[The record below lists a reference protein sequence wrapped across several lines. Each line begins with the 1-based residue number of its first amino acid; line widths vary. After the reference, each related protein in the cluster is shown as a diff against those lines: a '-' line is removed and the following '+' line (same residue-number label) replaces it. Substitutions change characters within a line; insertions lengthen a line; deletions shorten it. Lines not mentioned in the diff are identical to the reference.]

1 MVCLFQLANL
11 KNFNRIQRM
20 QNLDWRDVARNV
32 LLARELDQLE
42 ERELVAGKMTDPR
55 KMIKYQFSAGGHEL
69 IQVLLAG
76 ALDHPKDAAGVYYR
90 SRPFMLSIGLT
101 AREALAAGMAR
112 TGSPSEGRDVG
123 VVFNLPSRGRATALP
138 SAGDV
143 GSQYSPSAG
152 WAHAIRYRARVL
164 QEREWEGA
172 IAVAMGG
179 EASTASNGFWAAL
192 NIATTQNLPLLFWI
206 EDNGYGISV
215 PAHLQNPNGNIAA
228 NLASYGNL
236 KIFECDGTNPREAAQ
251 MIYDAVRYTREHGTA
266 LARLRVPRLQG
277 HTYGEDQRAYKSEG
291 QIAREFESD
300 PVLRLREFVLQ
311 NGMRADEWDAMA
323 NDVRAELRDAL
334 SQAEALPD
342 PDASQATRFVYFD
355 GTVNA
360 QGGLRK
366 ENANLEITN
375 DAAQRDGVRLNML
388 DAIRKTLEHELQV
401 NPRMLLFGED
411 VGPRGGVHRAT
422 VGLQKEFGEARVF
435 DTSLNEEGIMGRALG
450 LAWAGL
456 LPVPEI
462 QFRKYADPA
471 QNQLD
476 DIGTTRWRTANKFAN
491 PMVVRMPLG
500 FTFKQFGAL
509 GDPWHSPTA
518 EVMYAHMPG
527 WRVAFPSNAEDAVGL
542 LRTALRGDDPT
553 IFLEHRAL
561 LDTNHARRP
570 YPGDD
575 FCLPFGV
582 AARVSEGDELTVI
595 SWGEC
600 LYRCLDA
607 ARKFQG
613 RVEILDLRTI
623 APWDKQAVLAS
634 VKKTGKAMVVHE
646 DTLTAGFAGE
656 IIATLAR
663 DAFLDLDAPIERVA
677 TADAPIPFNV
687 ELLNAVIPSVEK
699 IRAVMERLLA
709 F

>member
-1 MVCLFQLANL
+1 
-11 KNFNRIQRM
+11 M
-20 QNLDWRDVARNV
+20 QTLDWRNVARHV

-42 ERELVAGKMTDPR
+42 ERELVPGKMNDPR
-55 KMIKYQFSAGGHEL
+55 KMVKYQFSAGGHEL
-69 IQVLLAG
+69 VQVLLG
-76 ALDHPKDAAGVYYR
+76 CALDHPHDAAGVYYR
-90 SRPFMLSIGLT
+90 SRPFMLTIGLT
-101 AREALAAGMAR
+101 PREALAAGMAR

-123 VVFNLPSRGRATALP
+123 VVFNMPARGCVTALP
-138 SAGDV
+138 GAGDV
-143 GSQYSPSAG
+143 GSQFSPSAG

-179 EASTASNGFWAAL
+179 DASIASNGFWGAL
-192 NIATTQNLPLLFWI
+192 NVATTQNLPLLFWI

-215 PAHLQNPNGNIAA
+215 PAQLQTPNGNIAA

-236 KIFECDGTNPREAAQ
+236 KIFECDGTNPVEAAQ
-251 MIYDAVRYTREHGTA
+251 IIFDAVHYTRAHGTA
-266 LARLRVPRLQG
+266 LARVRVPRLQG
-277 HTYGEDQRAYKSEG
+277 HTYGEDQRAYKSEA
-291 QIAREFESD
+291 QLAREFESD
-300 PVLRLREFVLQ
+300 PVIRLREFLLQ
-311 NGMRADEWDAMA
+311 HDVGTNEWEEMVES
-323 NDVRAELRDAL
+323 VRAELRTAL
-334 SQAEALPD
+334 SDAVALPD
-342 PDASQATRFVYFD
+342 PDPAQATRFVCFD
-355 GTVNA
+355 GTQNTV
-360 QGGLRK
+360 GGLRS
-366 ENANLEITN
+366 ER
-375 DAAQRDGVRLNML
+375 AQLPVQFNPPQTDGARLNML
-388 DAIRKTLEHELQV
+388 DAIRQTLEHELRV

-422 VGLQKEFGEARVF
+422 VGLQKEFGDIRVF

-500 FTFKQFGAL
+500 FTVKQYGAL

-518 EVMYAHMPG
+518 EVVYAHMPG
-527 WRVAFPSNAEDAVGL
+527 WRVALPSNAQDAVGL

-561 LDTNHARRP
+561 LDTNNARRP

-575 FCLPFGV
+575 YCLPFGV
-582 AARVSEGDELTVI
+582 AARVSQGDELTVVT
-595 SWGEC
+595 WGEC
-600 LYRCLDA
+600 VYRCLDA
-607 ARKFQG
+607 ARPFAG

-623 APWDKQAVLAS
+623 APWDKETVLAS

-646 DTLTAGFAGE
+646 DQTTAGFAGE
-656 IIATLAR
+656 IIATLAS
-663 DAFLDLDAPIERVA
+663 DAFSDLDAPIERVA
-677 TADAPIPFNV
+677 TADSPIPFNV
-687 ELLNAVIPSVEK
+687 GLLNAVIPSIEK
-699 IRAVMERLLA
+699 IRATMQRLLD

>member
-1 MVCLFQLANL
+1 
-11 KNFNRIQRM
+11 M
-20 QNLDWRDVARNV
+20 QNLDWRSIARNV

-42 ERELVAGKMTDPR
+42 ERELVPGKMNDVR
-55 KMIKYQFSAGGHEL
+55 RMVKYQFSAGGHEL
-69 IQVLLAG
+69 VQVLLAA
-76 ALDHPKDAAGVYYR
+76 ALDHPNDAAGVYYR

-101 AREALAAGMAR
+101 PREALAAGMAR
-112 TGSPSEGRDVG
+112 SGSPSEGRDVG
-123 VVFNLPSRGRATALP
+123 VVFNMPSRGCATALP

-164 QEREWEGA
+164 QERAWEGA

-179 EASTASNGFWAAL
+179 EASVASNGFWGAL

-215 PAHLQNPNGNIAA
+215 PAQLQTPHGNIAA

-236 KIFECDGTNPREAAQ
+236 EIFECDGTEPRQAAQ
-251 MIYDAVRYTREHGTA
+251 TIFDAVRYVREQGTA

-291 QIAREFESD
+291 QLARELESD
-300 PVLRLREFVLQ
+300 PVTRLREFVLQ
-311 NGMRADEWDAMA
+311 NGLRADEWDAML
-323 NDVRAELRDAL
+323 NDVRAELRAAL
-334 SQAEALPD
+334 REAEAQPD
-342 PDASQATRFVYFD
+342 PDPAEAARFVYFD
-355 GTVNA
+355 GQASA
-360 QGGLRK
+360 QGGLRR
-366 ENANLEITN
+366 ENALLPTQFISPEPE
-375 DAAQRDGVRLNML
+375 AARINML
-388 DAIRKTLEHELQV
+388 DAIRRTLENELRI
-401 NPRMLLFGED
+401 NPRMLVFGED

-422 VGLQKEFGEARVF
+422 VGLQKDFGDTRVF
-435 DTSLNEEGIMGRALG
+435 DTSLNEEGILGRALG

-462 QFRKYADPA
+462 QFRRYADPA

-500 FTFKQFGAL
+500 FMVKQFGAL

-518 EVMYAHMPG
+518 EVVYAHMPG
-527 WRVAFPSNAEDAVGL
+527 WRVAFPSNAQDAVGL

-553 IFLEHRAL
+553 IFLEHRGL
-561 LDTNHARRP
+561 LDTNNARRP
-570 YPGDD
+570 YPGDQ
-575 FCLPFGV
+575 FCLPFGS
-582 AARVSEGDELTVI
+582 AATLTHGDQLTVVT
-595 SWGEC
+595 WGEC
-600 LYRCLDA
+600 VYRCLEA
-607 ARKFQG
+607 ASGFAG

-623 APWDKQAVLAS
+623 APWDRDAVLAS
-634 VKKTGKAMVVHE
+634 VKKTGKVMVVHE
-646 DTLTAGFAGE
+646 DLTTAGFAGE
-656 IIATLAR
+656 IIATIAR
-663 DAFLDLDAPIERVA
+663 DAFSDLDAPIERVA
-677 TADAPIPFNV
+677 TADVPIPFSV

-699 IRAVMERLLA
+699 IRATLLKLLN

>member
-1 MVCLFQLANL
+1 MHT
-11 KNFNRIQRM
+11 
-20 QNLDWRDVARNV
+20 LDWRNVARRV

-42 ERELVAGKMTDPR
+42 ERELVPGKMNDPR

-69 IQVLLAG
+69 VQVLLAC

-90 SRPFMLSIGLT
+90 SRPFMLSIGYT

-112 TGSPSEGRDVG
+112 AGSQSDGRDVG
-123 VVFNLPSRGRATALP
+123 VVFNLPARGHATALP

-143 GSQYSPSAG
+143 GSQFSPSAG

-179 EASTASNGFWAAL
+179 DASVAANGFWAAL

-215 PAHLQNPNGNIAA
+215 PAHLQTPNGNIAA
-228 NLASYGNL
+228 NLAAYGNL

-251 MIYDAVRYTREHGTA
+251 TIHDAVRYTREQGTA

-277 HTYGEDQRAYKSEG
+277 HTFGEDQRAYKSEG
-291 QIAREFESD
+291 QIAREFEID
-300 PVLRLREFVLQ
+300 PVVRLREFVLQ
-311 NGMRADEWDAMA
+311 NGMRAEEWDTLA
-323 NDVRAELRDAL
+323 NDVRAELRAAL
-334 SQAEALPD
+334 REAEAMPD
-342 PDASQATRFVYFD
+342 PDPAHATRFVFFD
-355 GTVNA
+355 GAVNV
-360 QGGLRK
+360 QGGLRQ
-366 ENANLEITN
+366 ENANLKIEMN
-375 DAAQRDGVRLNML
+375 APQPEGARMNML
-388 DAIRKTLEHELQV
+388 DAIRKTLEYELRV
-401 NPRMLLFGED
+401 NPRMLVFGED

-422 VGLQKEFGEARVF
+422 VGLQKEFGEARMF

-476 DIGTTRWRTANKFAN
+476 DIGTTRWRTANKFGN

-500 FTFKQFGAL
+500 FTVKQFGAL
-509 GDPWHSPTA
+509 GEPWHSPTA
-518 EVMYAHMPG
+518 EVIYAHLIG
-527 WRVAFPSNAEDAVGL
+527 WRIAFPSNAEDAVGL

-553 IFLEHRAL
+553 IFLEHRGL
-561 LDTNHARRP
+561 LDTNHARRQ

-582 AARVSEGDELTVI
+582 ATRVSEGDELTV
-595 SWGEC
+595 STWGEC
-600 LYRCLDA
+600 VYRCLEA
-607 ARKFQG
+607 AQHFSG

-623 APWDKQAVLAS
+623 APWDRETVLAS

-646 DTLTAGFAGE
+646 DTMTAGFGAE
-656 IIATLAR
+656 IVATLAR
-663 DAFLDLDAPIERVA
+663 DAFSDLDAPIERVA
-677 TADAPIPFNV
+677 SADTPIPFSV
-687 ELLNAVIPSVEK
+687 DLLRVVIPSVEK
-699 IRAVMERLLA
+699 IRAAMERLLE

>member
-1 MVCLFQLANL
+1 
-11 KNFNRIQRM
+11 M
-20 QNLDWRDVARNV
+20 QNLDWRSVARHV

-42 ERELVAGKMTDPR
+42 ERELVAGKMNDPR
-55 KMIKYQFSAGGHEL
+55 KMVKYQFSAGGHEL
-69 IQVLLAG
+69 VQVLLAG
-76 ALDHPKDAAGVYYR
+76 ALDHPHDAAGVYYR

-101 AREALAAGMAR
+101 LREALAAGMAR
-112 TGSPSEGRDVG
+112 MGSPSDGRDVG

-179 EASTASNGFWAAL
+179 DASVASNGFWAAL

-236 KIFECDGTNPREAAQ
+236 KIFECDGTSPRDAAQ
-251 MIYDAVRYTREHGTA
+251 TIYDAVRYTREHGTA

-311 NGMRADEWDAMA
+311 NGMSAREWDALVD
-323 NDVRAELRDAL
+323 NVRAALRDAL
-334 SQAEALPD
+334 TEAEALPD
-342 PDASQATRFVYFD
+342 PDPAQATRFVFFD
-355 GTVNA
+355 GTANA
-360 QGGLRK
+360 QGGLRQ
-366 ENANLEITN
+366 ENANVEISAPATP
-375 DAAQRDGVRLNML
+375 QRDGVRMNML
-388 DAIRKTLEHELQV
+388 DAIRKTLEHELRV

-422 VGLQKEFGEARVF
+422 VGLQKEFGDARVF
-435 DTSLNEEGIMGRALG
+435 DTSLNEEGILGRALG

-462 QFRKYADPA
+462 QFRQYADPA

-518 EVMYAHMPG
+518 EVIYAHMPG

-561 LDTNHARRP
+561 LDTNNARRL
-570 YPGDD
+570 YPGDE
-575 FCLPFGV
+575 FCLPFGT
-582 AARVSEGDELTVI
+582 ASRIAQGDELTVI
-595 SWGEC
+595 TWGEC
-600 LYRCLDA
+600 VYRCLHA
-607 ARKFQG
+607 ARTFEG

-623 APWDKQAVLAS
+623 VPWDKEAVLAS

-646 DTLTAGFAGE
+646 DLHTAGFAGE

-663 DAFLDLDAPIERVA
+663 DAFLDLDAPIERIA
-677 TADAPIPFNV
+677 TADAPIPFSV

-699 IRAVMERLLA
+699 IRATMERLLK

>member
-1 MVCLFQLANL
+1 MH
-11 KNFNRIQRM
+11 
-20 QNLDWRDVARNV
+20 NLDWRAVARNV

-42 ERELVAGKMTDPR
+42 ERELAPGKMNDPR

-69 IQVLLAG
+69 VQVLLAC
-76 ALDHPKDAAGVYYR
+76 ALDHPHDAAGVYYR

-112 TGSPSEGRDVG
+112 AGSPSEGRDVG
-123 VVFNLPSRGRATALP
+123 VVFNMPSRGHATALP

-143 GSQYSPSAG
+143 GSQFSPSAG

-164 QEREWEGA
+164 QERAWEGA

-179 EASTASNGFWAAL
+179 DASVASNGFWAAL

-215 PAHLQNPNGNIAA
+215 PAHLQIPNGNIAA
-228 NLASYGNL
+228 NLAAYGNL
-236 KIFECDGTNPREAAQ
+236 KIFECDGTKPREAAQ
-251 MIYDAVRYTREHGTA
+251 TIYDAVRHTREHGTT

-277 HTYGEDQRAYKSEG
+277 HTFGEDQRAYKSEG

-311 NGMRADEWDAMA
+311 NGMFAHEWDALV
-323 NDVRAELRDAL
+323 NDVRAELRAAL
-334 SQAEALPD
+334 SEAEALPD
-342 PDASQATRFVYFD
+342 PDAPQATRFVYFD
-355 GTVNA
+355 GTTNA

-366 ENANLEITN
+366 ENANVEITN
-375 DAAQRDGVRLNML
+375 GSAQRDGSRMNML
-388 DAIRKTLEHELQV
+388 DAIRKTLEHELRV

-422 VGLQKEFGEARVF
+422 VGLQKEFGDARVF

-491 PMVVRMPLG
+491 PLVVRMPAG
-500 FTFKQFGAL
+500 FLVKQFGAL
-509 GDPWHSPTA
+509 GDPWHSPTM
-518 EVMYAHMPG
+518 EVVYAHMPG

-553 IFLEHRAL
+553 IFLEHRGL
-561 LDTNHARRP
+561 LDTTNARRP

-582 AARVSEGDELTVI
+582 ASRVSEGDELTVI
-595 SWGEC
+595 TWGEC
-600 LYRCLDA
+600 VYRCLEA
-607 ARKFQG
+607 AQNFSG
-613 RVEILDLRTI
+613 RVEILDLRTL
-623 APWDKQAVLAS
+623 APWDKEAVLAS
-634 VKKTGKAMVVHE
+634 VKKTGKALVVHE
-646 DTLTAGFAGE
+646 DLHTAGFGAE
-656 IIATLAR
+656 IAAILAH
-663 DAFLDLDAPIERVA
+663 DAFSDLDAPIERIA
-677 TADAPIPFNV
+677 STDTPIPFSA
-687 ELLNAVIPSVEK
+687 ELLQAVIPSVEK
-699 IRAVMERLLA
+699 IRAAMERLLA

>member
-1 MVCLFQLANL
+1 MH
-11 KNFNRIQRM
+11 
-20 QNLDWRDVARNV
+20 NLDWRAVARNV

-42 ERELVAGKMTDPR
+42 ERELAPGKMNDPR

-69 IQVLLAG
+69 VQVLLAC
-76 ALDHPKDAAGVYYR
+76 ALDHPHDAAGVYYR

-112 TGSPSEGRDVG
+112 VGSPSEGRDVG
-123 VVFNLPSRGRATALP
+123 VVFNMPSRGRATALP

-143 GSQYSPSAG
+143 GSQFSPSAG
-152 WAHAIRYRARVL
+152 WAHAIRYRVRVL

-179 EASTASNGFWAAL
+179 DASVASNGFWAAL

-215 PAHLQNPNGNIAA
+215 PAHLQIPNGNIAA
-228 NLASYGNL
+228 NLAAYGNL

-251 MIYDAVRYTREHGTA
+251 TIFDAVRYTRENGTA

-311 NGMRADEWDAMA
+311 NGMSA
-323 NDVRAELRDAL
+323 NDWDEMVNEIRAELRAAL
-334 SQAEALPD
+334 SEAEALPD

-355 GTVNA
+355 GIVNA

-366 ENANLEITN
+366 ENANVEITN
-375 DAAQRDGVRLNML
+375 GAPERDGSRMNML
-388 DAIRKTLEHELQV
+388 DAIRKTLEHELRV
-401 NPRMLLFGED
+401 NPRMLFFGED

-471 QNQLD
+471 QMQLD

-491 PMVVRMPLG
+491 PMVVRMPAG
-500 FTFKQFGAL
+500 FLVKQFGAL
-509 GDPWHSPTA
+509 GDPWHSPTN
-518 EVMYAHMPG
+518 EVVYAHMPG

-553 IFLEHRAL
+553 IFLEHRGL
-561 LDTNHARRP
+561 LDTTNARRP

-582 AARVSEGDELTVI
+582 ASRVSEGDELTVI
-595 SWGEC
+595 TWGEC
-600 LYRCLDA
+600 VYRCLEA
-607 ARKFQG
+607 AQNFSG
-613 RVEILDLRTI
+613 RVEILDLRTL
-623 APWDKQAVLAS
+623 APWDKEAVLAS
-634 VKKTGKAMVVHE
+634 VKKTGKALVVHE
-646 DTLTAGFAGE
+646 DLHTAGFGAE
-656 IIATLAR
+656 IAAILAH
-663 DAFLDLDAPIERVA
+663 DAFSDLDAPIERIA
-677 TADAPIPFNV
+677 STDTPIPFSV
-687 ELLNAVIPSVEK
+687 ELLQAVIPSVEK
-699 IRAVMERLLA
+699 IRAAMERLLA

>member
-1 MVCLFQLANL
+1 
-11 KNFNRIQRM
+11 M
-20 QNLDWRDVARNV
+20 QNLDWRTVARHV
-32 LLARELDQLE
+32 LRARELDQLE
-42 ERELVAGKMTDPR
+42 ERELVPGKMNDPR

-69 IQVLLAG
+69 VQVLLAG
-76 ALDHPKDAAGVYYR
+76 ALDHPHDAAGVYYR

-101 AREALAAGMAR
+101 PREAFAAGMAR
-112 TGSPSEGRDVG
+112 IDSPSEGRDVG
-123 VVFNLPSRGRATALP
+123 VVFNLPTRGRATALP

-164 QEREWEGA
+164 QEREWESA

-179 EASTASNGFWAAL
+179 DASVAANGFWAAL

-215 PAHLQNPNGNIAA
+215 PAQLQTPHGSIAA
-228 NLASYGNL
+228 NLAAYGNL
-236 KIFECDGTNPREAAQ
+236 KIFECDGTKPLEAAQ
-251 MIYDAVRYTREHGTA
+251 TIYDAVRYTREQGAA

-300 PVLRLREFVLQ
+300 PVIRLREFVLQ
-311 NGMRADEWDAMA
+311 TGMTASEWDAMV
-323 NDVRAELRDAL
+323 NDVRAELRAAL
-334 SQAEALPD
+334 SEAQQLPD
-342 PDASQATRFVYFD
+342 PDPAHATRFVYFD
-355 GTVNA
+355 GALNA
-360 QGGLRK
+360 QGGLHR
-366 ENANLEITN
+366 ENANLETTN
-375 DAAQRDGVRLNML
+375 GAAQRDGTRMNML
-388 DAIRKTLEHELQV
+388 DAIRKTLEHELRV
-401 NPRMLLFGED
+401 NPRMMLFGED

-422 VGLQKEFGEARVF
+422 VGLQKDFGEARVF

-500 FTFKQFGAL
+500 FTVKQFGAL

-518 EVMYAHMPG
+518 EVVYAHMPG

-553 IFLEHRAL
+553 IFLEHRGL
-561 LDTNHARRP
+561 LDTHNARRP

-582 AARVSEGDELTVI
+582 AARVSQGDELTVI
-595 SWGEC
+595 TWGEC
-600 LYRCLDA
+600 VYRCLEA
-607 ARKFQG
+607 AQPFVG

-623 APWDKQAVLAS
+623 APWDKETVLNS
-634 VKKTGKAMVVHE
+634 VKKTGKAMVAHE
-646 DTLTAGFAGE
+646 DWFTAGFGAE
-656 IIATLAR
+656 IAATIAR
-663 DAFLDLDAPIERVA
+663 EAFLDLDAPIERVA
-677 TADAPIPFNV
+677 AADAPIPFNV
-687 ELLNAVIPSVEK
+687 ELLQAVIPSVEK
-699 IRAVMERLLA
+699 IRAAMERLLQ